1 MYGIQLYAVYKCRCV
16 NMLCCPLAE
25 ETRIYLLMLINV
37 HTILYIPLPFVIVN
51 ATLYFEWTVVKN
63 SLLFTTLLM
72 LTVCT
77 VYYIVSR
84 LCW

>member
-1 MYGIQLYAVYKCRCV
+1 
-16 NMLCCPLAE
+16 
-25 ETRIYLLMLINV
+25 MLINV
-37 HTILYIPLPFVIVN
+37 HTLLYISLPFVIVN

-63 SLLFTTLLM
+63 SLRFTTLLM

-84 LCW
+84 LYW